1 MVVFFGGRWGV
12 GGLAAS
18 PLVNG
23 AMVRLSRERGRER
36 LVAACAA
43 AAVAGA
49 GLLHPFL
56 HVLAVWVAPSGVAHY
71 ARVQKFWTNVHRS
84 STWLFEKSKH
94 VSILVIIKASI

>member
-23 AMVRLSRERGRER
+23 AMVRLSRVRGRER

-49 GLLHPFL
+49 GLLHLFW

-71 ARVQKFWTNVHRS
+71 ARTNVHRS
-84 STWLFEKSKH
+84 STWLFEQSKH